1 VPFCGR
7 KWSSELFSVLLT
19 VSWLL
24 ESESS
29 ELVLGGDA
37 SSLFLRAEELPN
49 IAFRRFHLLFGG
61 GWDSGKSSLLEPAV
75 WSVGAGGTTRSKET
89 KRLGGEMWLSHR
101 IMIIRRPGAGVQG
114 AEDSGALSSFSA
126 FA

>member
-1 VPFCGR
+1 M
-7 KWSSELFSVLLT
+7 

-37 SSLFLRAEELPN
+37 SSLFLILEELPN

-61 GWDSGKSSLLEPAV
+61 A
-75 WSVGAGGTTRSKET
+75 
-89 KRLGGEMWLSHR
+89 
-101 IMIIRRPGAGVQG
+101 
-114 AEDSGALSSFSA
+114 
-126 FA
+126 